1 MGTENT
7 ASTILQGAQLTAQ
20 ANAGLSQSI
29 VQGFGQLQTAI
40 KFKSDLYNQMIQSTQ
55 DARKIDIDEWYK
67 RKSLEL
73 NDRQLSI
80 MENHYAADID
90 YKNAILD
97 REQKN
102 SARVA
107 STAPLNA
114 AIATG
119 IKEIDRQYN
128 DLSKIENGLYSE
140 LTGDTMDNNGNWVS
154 SGKLGLGEWDD
165 GYNEKKSQLEEIKSK
180 KLELKNRADTLTKA
194 NQRIQMGDDPAS
206 VYRDTFPE
214 ETFTPRDNNINKQQP
229 RSSPQIKMDRTTPM
243 FNDTGIPWRDYTP
256 GSSNTDPLLPSIN
269 QKDEKN
275 DQGNPATR
283 ELVGKLNT
291 QNHLSPDPNADY
303 SEPDPYA
310 NESDTL
316 YTKPKIYKPGVAHEL
331 DVNKLINF
339 SEKNKTEFDYITAL
353 SSLSKT
359 TPEYQQKTLLQQKQ
373 IQIDAFRSIGDKFSQ
388 SVIKPETKEVNLKLI
403 GEEVDRYKKL
413 MMKASGDPNLI
424 DVVANKADLS
434 LVELRR
440 QPEYDSLKETD
451 GNVPALEK
459 FTNNFLG
466 QNAEGILFGTKK
478 EEQIKVGGLTDDLV
492 KIKTSSPSLFAPN
505 GSVKVTSKYGES
517 DKPKID
523 NNYINLRNQ
532 FDKEFK
538 NEPSKENPLPV
549 SKDYVSWIN
558 SLDKPED
565 FGIDTSKTK
574 INELKNPSFSNYSGF
589 TDSSGSNKRDSD
601 TVKQLII
608 NRKREIVND
617 PDRAFYFW
625 LDKKKRDQVKDM
637 PEFQK
642 YLKEN
647 VN

>member
-20 ANAGLSQSI
+20 ANAGLSQAI